1 MSTTTLVDPPPAYQY
16 PDADTK
22 DDTKEKGVSESEKRE
37 PDSPAVD
44 IKDISEAEKKELI
57 QADAASVTSDVTTI
71 TPYTLTFEPVKTLVV
86 NARGIDMIR
95 IPTPSKEMQIDILNR
110 DGTIAYQSTRKVRS
124 SGNAVLTNSDGSPL
138 IATEYFFGP
147 KKDPILHVIDNMT
160 GGTNDVKT
168 VSKWTSR
175 SHEFLLP
182 DGRSI
187 KWEYKK
193 EQGFGGPNKKGTA
206 LVMTVDG
213 KRVAA
218 LIRNDETRTPG
229 AKSCTAGNG
238 GELVL
243 GEDVGTEKGVT
254 EELVVAGCLLMLKK
268 EIDRRRTV
276 QFMMI
281 AAAVS

>member
-1 MSTTTLVDPPPAYQY
+1 MTTSATTLVEPPPAY
-16 PDADTK
+16 
-22 DDTKEKGVSESEKRE
+22 
-37 PDSPAVD
+37 DSPAVD
-44 IKDISEAEKKELI
+44 IKDISDVEKKELI
-57 QADAASVTSDVTTI
+57 EADAISVTSDTTTI
-71 TPYTLTFEPVKTLVV
+71 SPSSLSFAPVKSLIVH
-86 NARGIDMIR
+86 ARGIDALR
-95 IPTPSKEMQIDILNR
+95 LPTPSKEMQINILNS
-110 DGTIAYQSTRKVRS
+110 DGTIAYQSTRAVRS

-147 KKDPILHVIDNMT
+147 KKDPVLHIIDNMT

-168 VSKWTSR
+168 TTKWTSR
-175 SHEFLLP
+175 SHTFLLA
-182 DGRSI
+182 DGRTVR
-187 KWEYKK
+187 WEYKK
-193 EQGFGGPNKKGTA
+193 EKGFGGPEKKGTA

-213 KRVAA
+213 KRMAA

-243 GEDVGTEKGVT
+243 GGNVGTEKGVT

-276 QFMMI
+276 QFMI
-281 AAAVS
+281 LAAAVS